1 LADAR
6 RVPIGIAAADSAASV
21 ATESAAERLAR
32 YVRPG
37 TLSFAALPPLSLY
50 IHLPWCLKK
59 CPYCDFNSHEWRG
72 DRAAT
77 AADGSA
83 DGSSTAAPLR
93 AADVAGGGSGL
104 ASAAKATAPLPEARY
119 IDAVVADLE
128 AALPFVWGRK
138 VHSIFIGGG
147 TPSLFAPA
155 SIDRLLADVRARM
168 PLEPGCEITLE
179 ANPGTFERDRF
190 RAFRAAGV
198 TRLSIGV
205 QSFDDRSLQALGR
218 VHDRAQAIAAIEEA
232 AQAFETFNID
242 LMYALPEQT
251 MAAFEADLETALA
264 FRPPHLSV
272 YHLTIEPNTL
282 FARRPPPLPD
292 DDTAYAMLDRIVER
306 TGVAGLERYEVSAF
320 ARPGHRCAH
329 NLNYWQFG
337 DYLGIGAGAH
347 GKLTFPHRVLR
358 QTRFRDPV
366 RYMSA
371 ALAAEPAAGGAIA
384 QDTEVSRADLP
395 FEFVLNALRLPEGF
409 ELARFVE
416 RTGLGPA
423 ALEPALTRAEQRGL
437 VERDLHRVRPTGL
450 GLDFLNDLQA
460 LFLPP
465 AQLSE
470 ER

>member
-1 LADAR
+1 M
-6 RVPIGIAAADSAASV
+6 PIGIAAADAA
-21 ATESAAERLAR
+21 AKRAPESAVERLAR
-32 YVRPG
+32 YGRPG

-59 CPYCDFNSHEWRG
+59 CPYCDFNSHEWRVAPG
-72 DRAAT
+72 PASIAT
-77 AADGSA
+77 
-83 DGSSTAAPLR
+83 STGEPAP
-93 AADVAGGGSGL
+93 
-104 ASAAKATAPLPEARY
+104 TLPEARY
-119 IDAVVADLE
+119 VDALIADLE
-128 AALPFVWGRK
+128 ASLPFVWGRK

-155 SIDRLLADVRARM
+155 SIDRLLGDVRARI

-190 RAFRAAGV
+190 RAYRAAGV

-218 VHDRAQAIAAIEEA
+218 VHDGAQAIAAVEEA

-242 LMYALPEQT
+242 LMYALPAQT
-251 MAAFEADLETALA
+251 TAGFEADLETALA

-272 YHLTIEPNTL
+272 YHLTIEPNTM
-282 FARRPPPLPD
+282 FAHDPPALPD
-292 DDTAYAMLDRIVER
+292 DDAAFAMLDRIVER
-306 TGVAGLERYEVSAF
+306 TGTAGLERYEVSAF

-347 GKLTFPHRVLR
+347 GKLTFAHRVVR
-358 QTRFRDPV
+358 QTRFRDPA
-366 RYMSA
+366 RYMAA
-371 ALAAEPAAGGAIA
+371 ALSSEASGHGAIA
-384 QDTEVSRADLP
+384 QDVEVARADLP
-395 FEFVLNALRLPEGF
+395 FEFMLNALRLPEGF
-409 ELARFVE
+409 EVARFVE
-416 RTGLGPA
+416 RTGLAPA
-423 ALEPALTRAEQRGL
+423 ALEPALGEAERRGL
-437 VERDLHRVRPTGL
+437 VERDLQRVRPTRL
-450 GLDFLNDLQA
+450 GFDFLNDLQA

-465 AQLSE
+465 AHGSE